1 MLSWRED
8 GQSKASMGGVRWAT
22 AHIWQSVFDSPGIV
36 CFPGVVNPLHS
47 ALESGLHMRVPDK
60 PPKPVRKQGGYHPV
74 ATISERGRCLDFK
87 PQS

>member
-1 MLSWRED
+1 MSI
-8 GQSKASMGGVRWAT
+8 KGGYGECQVAT

-47 ALESGLHMRVPDK
+47 ALEPELHMKVPDK

-74 ATISERGRCLDFK
+74 ATISERGRCLDFR
-87 PQS
+87 P